1 LARRFTLTTLVA
13 AALLGMPNFLSCLAH
28 ARVDS
33 EVGVMMNGFPL
44 LLGIMFVAP
53 VVGVSTIIWGLGL
66 RQARLQS
73 EQVPLLERCFF
84 GAIAAV
90 LLFVLWG
97 FSAEPLHRAMSCA
110 AL

>member
-1 LARRFTLTTLVA
+1 
-13 AALLGMPNFLSCLAH
+13 
-28 ARVDS
+28 
-33 EVGVMMNGFPL
+33 MMNGFPL

-73 EQVPLLERCFF
+73 EQVPLLERSSF
-84 GAIAAV
+84 GAIAAS

-97 FSAEPLHRAMSCA
+97 FSADPLHRALSCA
-110 AL
+110 AR